1 MPYQYLFK
9 FIIIGNTGTGK
20 SSLLTQFTDKRFS
33 PIHDLTIGVEF
44 GAKILNIKGPDEKKY
59 DIKLQIWDTA
69 GQESFKS
76 ITRSYYRDAAGV
88 MLVFDISKR
97 DTFEHLTRWMEDI
110 AKFSGKDAN
119 IILIGNKTDLEHR
132 RRVSTE
138 EANKFANKYGIK
150 YIETCAKD
158 YDRTY
163 DSFKTLAEEVLNKY
177 LTQNK
182 IKGVKEGITLKQRDH
197 YYRMDDESTDCC
209 CIV

>member
-1 MPYQYLFK
+1 MTYQYLFK

-20 SSLLTQFTDKRFS
+20 SSLLTQFTDRRFS

-44 GAKILNIKGPDEKKY
+44 GAKILTINGPEDKKY

-97 DTFEHLTRWMEDI
+97 DSFEHLTRWMEDI
-110 AKFSGKDAN
+110 ANFSGENAN
-119 IILIGNKTDLEHR
+119 IILIGNKSDLDHR
-132 RRVSTE
+132 RKVSIEDAE
-138 EANKFANKYGIK
+138 EFAKNQGIK
-150 YIETCAKD
+150 YIETSAKN

-163 DSFKTLAEEVLNKY
+163 DAFSYLAEEVLDKFI
-177 LTQNK
+177 TQNK
-182 IKGVKEGITLKQRDH
+182 NTGVKEGITLKHRDH
-197 YYRMDDESTDCC
+197 YYNNYEEATECC